1 MFRIALISGVALALL
16 GATTAVAASP
26 IIPSKARAATSVKVE
41 LADKYPGLVTIPATA
56 KMKRPPANATVT
68 CQALTDNL
76 YRCTYYGKD
85 PVWYTVVGKAKVRF
99 YKYATDVV
107 MYDTACYNAGLYVDF
122 CRS

>member
-1 MFRIALISGVALALL
+1 MKVGLVVLAVCGFLVTAAAA
-16 GATTAVAASP
+16 GAATP
-26 IIPSKARAATSVKVE
+26 IVPSKTRAAYAVKVE
-41 LADKYPGLVTIPATA
+41 LADKYPGLVTIPATQ

-68 CQALTDNL
+68 CQPLTDKL

-107 MYDTACYNAGLYVDF
+107 MYDETCYNAGLYVDF
-122 CRS
+122 CRQ